1 MIALLQAYKSHL
13 LKPANWPTNI
23 IAGSIVGIVALPLS
37 MAFAI
42 ASGTTPEAGIY
53 TAIIAGII
61 VGIFGGTQVQIA
73 GPTGAFVV
81 ILSSITMHHGFAGLQ
96 IASMMAGILLI
107 ILGLIQSGNIIKY
120 IPYPVIVGFTTGIG
134 IIIFIGQWKSFFGL
148 PVNIPT
154 TLPIHKQLPLLLQ
167 ALPSLHIAT
176 TILSVSCLLIYIACK
191 RWIQAIP
198 AALMVMLG
206 AMILQIFFYTDSIAT
221 IGSIFGPIPQKLPQ
235 LQFPDF
241 TSVNLFYLIKPAC
254 AIAILGAIESLL
266 SATAIDVIMNSKHDS
281 NQELFGQ
288 GLANI
293 IAPLFGGF
301 ASTGAIARSIKN
313 ARSGANCPIAA
324 IVHSITL
331 LCILVMFAPYASF
344 IPLSALAAILFVIA
358 FNMSEPAQ
366 FIQFLRLAPWY
377 DIIVLLVTFLL
388 TIFTDLVIAV
398 IGGCMAALF
407 FFFIRLYQT
416 CDSAFIPSK
425 HLDMATYDPTSS
437 KTNENSNRFGLKT
450 LTFWAN
456 LAKPQVTLAHCEN
469 TVTCHLQGPLF
480 FGIADKL
487 QQALNFS
494 DTEPNCIIFDF
505 SKVPFVD
512 MTGLLMFAKIINR
525 YQNKGIQWY
534 IAHANP
540 VVSKKLQ
547 AIGMYQINTIE
558 E

>member
-1 MIALLQAYKSHL
+1 
-13 LKPANWPTNI
+13 
-23 IAGSIVGIVALPLS
+23 
-37 MAFAI
+37 
-42 ASGTTPEAGIY
+42 
-53 TAIIAGII
+53 
-61 VGIFGGTQVQIA
+61 
-73 GPTGAFVV
+73 
-81 ILSSITMHHGFAGLQ
+81 
-96 IASMMAGILLI
+96 
-107 ILGLIQSGNIIKY
+107 
-120 IPYPVIVGFTTGIG
+120 
-134 IIIFIGQWKSFFGL
+134 
-148 PVNIPT
+148 
-154 TLPIHKQLPLLLQ
+154 
-167 ALPSLHIAT
+167 
-176 TILSVSCLLIYIACK
+176 
-191 RWIQAIP
+191 
-198 AALMVMLG
+198 MVMLG
-206 AMILQIFFYTDSIAT
+206 AMVLQMFFYTDSIAT
-221 IGSIFGPIPQKLPQ
+221 IGSIFGPIPQKLPHF
-235 LQFPDF
+235 QFPDF
-241 TSVNLFYLIKPAC
+241 TSVNLLSLIKPAC
-254 AIAILGAIESLL
+254 TIAILGAIESLL
-266 SATAIDVIMNSKHDS
+266 SATAIDVITNSKHNS

-313 ARSGANCPIAA
+313 TRSGANCPIAA
-324 IVHSITL
+324 IVHSLTL

-344 IPLSALAAILFVIA
+344 IPLSALAAILFVVA

-366 FIQFLRLAPWY
+366 FLQFLRLAPWY

-398 IGGCMAALF
+398 IGGCIAAVF

-416 CDSAFIPSK
+416 CDTAFIPSK

-437 KTNENSNRFGLKT
+437 KTESDSNRFGLKT

-494 DTEPNCIIFDF
+494 ETEPNCIIFDF

-525 YQNKGIQWY
+525 YQSKGIQWY